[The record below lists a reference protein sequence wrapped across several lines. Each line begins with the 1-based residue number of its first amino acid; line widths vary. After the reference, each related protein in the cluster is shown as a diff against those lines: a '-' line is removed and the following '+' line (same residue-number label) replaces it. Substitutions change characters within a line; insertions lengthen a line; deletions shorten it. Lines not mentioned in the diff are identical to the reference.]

1 MNDEENLQL
10 AGLTIALEETA
21 TRSRVLYDRNDASQ
35 LSHTPISISVGPQ
48 NPAQSRVKRA
58 MDILIAACA
67 LLFVLPLMI
76 VAAAA
81 VRLDSPGPVFFRQR
95 RGGYGGE
102 TFEILKFRTMY
113 VLEDSGPIR
122 HATRNDSRITR
133 VGGFLRRRS
142 IDELPQLINV
152 LRGDMSIV
160 GPRPHALSHDEFYGQ
175 EIPHYCER
183 TRVRPGITGLA
194 QMSGHRGEVSDV
206 AAMASRVT
214 LDLEYIET
222 WSVLL
227 DVKILFRT
235 LMFCFSD
242 DRAY

>member
-10 AGLTIALEETA
+10 AGVSIALEEA
-21 TRSRVLYDRNDASQ
+21 AARNRSIYDRNEAPQ
-35 LSHTPISISVGPQ
+35 LAPAAISISVRPRD
-48 NPAQSRVKRA
+48 PAQSRVKRA
-58 MDILIAACA
+58 LDILVAAAA

-76 VAAAA
+76 AAAVA
-81 VRLDSPGPVFFRQR
+81 VRLDSPGPIFFRQR

-122 HATRNDSRITR
+122 QATRNDSRITR

-175 EIPHYCER
+175 EIPQYCER

-194 QMSGHRGEVSDV
+194 QMSGYRGEVPDV
-206 AAMASRVT
+206 ATMASRVR
-214 LDLEYIET
+214 LDLEYIEN
-222 WSVLL
+222 WSIVLDAKIIL
-227 DVKILFRT
+227 RTILF
-235 LMFCFSD
+235 CFVD
-242 DRAY
+242 NRAY